1 MSKDFFCEYKFLFP
15 EISSQEKKWKG
26 FKVYILFFRKSLA
39 VIAQVFGESKLCK
52 EVRHGQI
59 YVLKFIPIQ

>member
-1 MSKDFFCEYKFLFP
+1 MSISFFFLKSHLKKKNGKALKC
-15 EISSQEKKWKG
+15 IS
-26 FKVYILFFRKSLA
+26 FFFRKSLA